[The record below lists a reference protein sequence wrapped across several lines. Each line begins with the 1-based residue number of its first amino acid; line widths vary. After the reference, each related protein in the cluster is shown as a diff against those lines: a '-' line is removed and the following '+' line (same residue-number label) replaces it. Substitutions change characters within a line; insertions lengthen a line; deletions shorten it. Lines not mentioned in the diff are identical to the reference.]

1 MHRPRVCTGWRR
13 YYPPFL
19 GAIKAEVGSIMCSYN
34 RVNGNYSCGNNE
46 TLATDYK
53 ARAGF
58 EGWVMRYALNYFDG
72 KLTATSLLLKGLW
85 HCDVFVKMLTL
96 ILVTGY
102 VPPICSRSPSYPWCR
117 EAQTVRA

>member
-1 MHRPRVCTGWRR
+1 MSAPAGKCNGSVKRLLLYTDTPYSRFQRESANCMSSCTALTRVCTGWRR

-34 RVNGNYSCGNNE
+34 RINGNYSCGNNE

-58 EGWVMRYALNYFDG
+58 EGWVMRYALNYLDG
-72 KLTATSLLLKGLW
+72 N
-85 HCDVFVKMLTL
+85 
-96 ILVTGY
+96 
-102 VPPICSRSPSYPWCR
+102 
-117 EAQTVRA
+117 

>member
-1 MHRPRVCTGWRR
+1 MSAGAR

-34 RVNGNYSCGNNE
+34 RINGNYSCGNNE

-58 EGWVMRYALNYFDG
+58 EGWVMSD
-72 KLTATSLLLKGLW
+72 W
-85 HCDVFVKMLTL
+85 
-96 ILVTGY
+96 
-102 VPPICSRSPSYPWCR
+102 
-117 EAQTVRA
+117 VRAIYVRLHFLTIGGVSNVRPGCMVAAGCDSLHVHQRRS